1 VRFIGNYSSGKMGF
15 SLAKVCAERGADVVL
30 IAGPVSLSTPHASI
44 RRVDVESAEDMYRAA
59 VKEYVD
65 ADAAVCCAAVADYAP
80 AECSDTKLKRS
91 SDSRTIVLKPNKDI
105 AAELGKIKR
114 PGQYLAGFALE
125 TDHEAE
131 NAQAKMQRKNF
142 DFIVLNSLRD
152 TGAGFKGDTNKVTI
166 WHRDGR
172 SVEYPLK
179 SKGEVAA
186 DIIDT
191 LAACFEGK

>member
-1 VRFIGNYSSGKMGF
+1 M
-15 SLAKVCAERGADVVL
+15 
-30 IAGPVSLSTPHASI
+30 
-44 RRVDVESAEDMYRAA
+44 
-59 VKEYVD
+59 
-65 ADAAVCCAAVADYAP
+65 
-80 AECSDTKLKRS
+80 
-91 SDSRTIVLKPNKDI
+91 
-105 AAELGKIKR
+105 
-114 PGQYLAGFALE
+114 AGFALE

-131 NAQAKMQRKNF
+131 NARAKMQRKNF